1 MILRSFLMLSVS
13 QTKPA
18 SANAQK
24 YPCSGDPDEQT
35 LPEHMAHGLHQL
47 RHLYEDVPASHNE

>member
-1 MILRSFLMLSVS
+1 MLSVS